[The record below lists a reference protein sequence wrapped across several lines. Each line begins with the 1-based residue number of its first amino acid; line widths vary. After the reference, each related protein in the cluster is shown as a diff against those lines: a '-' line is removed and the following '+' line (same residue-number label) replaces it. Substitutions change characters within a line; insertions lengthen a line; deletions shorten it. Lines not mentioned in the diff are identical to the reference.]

1 MDQADFHCITR
12 LVDPDNGNLT
22 TKTKMYLPT
31 LTVKDFGYNVK
42 KMLAEFKNLKTHVAD
57 LGGYFANDDQFMD
70 LWACV
75 RTMWEKEFAQ
85 FVRQLEDQDSAK
97 DKPTRLSINDVIRQI
112 ADKQTQMETTEEWN
126 VMLEKDTMVLA
137 GKLEKKPAL
146 QTKSNSKS
154 KNEGTGTVLMT

>member
-1 MDQADFHCITR
+1 MGQADFHCITR

-31 LTVKDFGYNVK
+31 LTVKMF
-42 KMLAEFKNLKTHVAD
+42 AEFKNLKTRVSD
-57 LGGYFANDDQFMD
+57 LGGNFANDDQFMD
-70 LWACV
+70 LSASV

-85 FVRQLEDQDSAK
+85 FVRQLEDQESAK

-126 VMLEKDTMVLA
+126 VI
-137 GKLEKKPAL
+137 
-146 QTKSNSKS
+146 S
-154 KNEGTGTVLMT
+154 